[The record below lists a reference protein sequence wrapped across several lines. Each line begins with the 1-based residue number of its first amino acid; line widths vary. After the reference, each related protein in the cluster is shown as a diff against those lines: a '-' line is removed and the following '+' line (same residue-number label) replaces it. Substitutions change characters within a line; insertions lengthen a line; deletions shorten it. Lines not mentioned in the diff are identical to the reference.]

1 MLNPVT
7 SAIRHIGLSKLARR
21 LRCQPSNIQRWRDAG
36 RLPQTDLCGLT
47 DYASVIEEMTEG
59 KYKAVELLEA
69 TRQAW
74 VERRAAGI
82 R

>member
-1 MLNPVT
+1 MSNLVA
-7 SAIRHIGLSKLARR
+7 SAINQIGLSKLGRR
-21 LRCQPSNIQRWRDAG
+21 LQCQPSNIQRWRDAG

-47 DYASVIEEMTEG
+47 NYASVIEEMTQG
-59 KYKAVELLEA
+59 KYKAAELLEA

-74 VERRAAGI
+74 IERRAAGI